1 MLTQAEYEW
10 YIGNIR
16 DELLKYFIIERDKV
30 INMTI
35 WEVELSRKLLSEKL
49 ILIGTEKYVNQ

>member
-1 MLTQAEYEW
+1 MNGRLV
-10 YIGNIR
+10 NIK
-16 DELLKYFIIERDKV
+16 DEFLKYFIIERDKV

-49 ILIGTEKYVNQ
+49 ILIGIEKHVSQ